1 MIKYEPHFQTQAVDS
16 RGRISW
22 QGERVYFSDAFAN
35 ERIAFERIDYTTW
48 RVHYASFDIGRY
60 GDAHKL
66 LI

>member
-1 MIKYEPHFQTQAVDS
+1 MIEYEPHFQTQAVDS